1 MLKSRL
7 DRFLSVTLYIAVLKG
22 KETEIQPGL
31 EPGSSELQSDALT
44 TELLE
49 LWHWSRDRHN
59 SIPAGSQVY
68 RLLLCRAPILGVWYR
83 STHAV
88 SSRTGQ

>member
-1 MLKSRL
+1 MSDLGGEGKDYLQSGCK
-7 DRFLSVTLYIAVLKG
+7 LKG

-31 EPGSSELQSDALT
+31 ERGSSKLRSDALT

-59 SIPAGSQVY
+59 SIPAVSQA
-68 RLLLCRAPILGVWYR
+68 LLCRAPILGLWYR
-83 STHAV
+83 STHTV
-88 SSRTGQ
+88 FSRTGE